1 MKKILALIAFVV
13 VSAIAPMASQAATQ
27 ADGQINF
34 FTFKTGTTSQGRV
47 FGTDFVA
54 PNSGTLLGSTFYAQ
68 IFGSTVNSEGSFVA
82 IGSPITLSSGVANAG
97 TITFTGAL
105 PGQTVFYQIRAWDVA
120 SGTTFANA
128 QVIGKSSVQTAVL
141 GGTLVSDGS
150 VFSVPQANN
159 FASFGVAAVPEPTT
173 VALAVMGGLGLL
185 ARRRRNQA

>member
-1 MKKILALIAFVV
+1 MKKFLALIALFAVV
-13 VSAIAPMASQAATQ
+13 AITPTVSFAAAQ

-34 FTFKTGTTSQGRV
+34 FTFKSSTTAQGRV
-47 FGTDFVA
+47 YDTDFVA
-54 PNSGTLLGSTFYAQ
+54 PNTGTFLGSTFFAQ
-68 IFGSTVNSEGSFVA
+68 IFGSTVNSESSFVA

-97 TITFTGAL
+97 TISFTGAL

-120 SGTTFANA
+120 SGTFDNA
-128 QVIGKSSVQTAVL
+128 AISGKSAVQSAVL
-141 GGTLVSDGS
+141 GGTLVADGS
-150 VFSVPQANN
+150 VFSVPQANT